1 MIFDFLKRKNECKHS
16 RVPIDVDETYCPDCG
31 ALIRNKWYLVR
42 CACCDIKRSAHSH
55 YNDIVPDTKYC
66 HNCGSTEFYVE
77 EIDKLNFIDVHY
89 AVFKQEIVEQQGYT
103 TRQVWIEKE
112 GNLLTERKLLET
124 GKS

>member
-1 MIFDFLKRKNECKHS
+1 MIFDFLKRKNECRHT
-16 RVPIDVDETYCPDCG
+16 RVPIDVDEAYCPDCG

-55 YNDIVPDTKYC
+55 YNDIVPDTKFC
-66 HNCGSTEFYVE
+66 HNCGSTEYYVE
-77 EIDKLNFIDVHY
+77 EIEKLNFIDVHY

-103 TRQVWIEKE
+103 TRQVWVEKE
-112 GNLLTERKLLET
+112 ENLLTERKLLES